1 MKHKKTIFSVAFLL
15 LGLGGLHAQES
26 PTATGGEATGVG
38 GTVSYSLGQV
48 VYTTNTGSNGS
59 VEQGVQQPYEISA
72 TVGIN
77 ESSISL
83 EMSVY
88 PNPTTNYLTLKVEI
102 TKNLSYQLFDMQGK
116 VIVSKKITDN
126 TTTVVMENLPTAT
139 YLLKVTDSN
148 KTVKTFKIIK
158 NKK

>member
-38 GTVSYSLGQV
+38 GSACYSIGQV

-102 TKNLSYQLFDMQGK
+102 TENLSYHLFDMQVK

-126 TTTVVMENLPTAT
+126 TTTVVMESLPTST